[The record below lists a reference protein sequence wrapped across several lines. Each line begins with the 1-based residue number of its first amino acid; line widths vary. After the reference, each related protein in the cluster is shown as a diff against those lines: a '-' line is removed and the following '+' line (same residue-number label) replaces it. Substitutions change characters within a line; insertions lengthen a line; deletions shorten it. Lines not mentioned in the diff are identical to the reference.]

1 MVNSELLET
10 VGSRDG
16 GVREDQQGQDMI
28 RQIYGQKVHKQIIKG
43 LWHPCVVFCQSIPQL
58 FLSEKNSLKRA
69 WTSEIFGSFFL
80 QVGRLNWRLW
90 GNMAFN

>member
-43 LWHPCVVFCQSIPQL
+43 L
-58 FLSEKNSLKRA
+58 
-69 WTSEIFGSFFL
+69 
-80 QVGRLNWRLW
+80 
-90 GNMAFN
+90 